1 MVSEKYASDVVEVK
15 RFGDRLMTIALVVGS
30 QPLNVKCGYAPHVG
44 LGESE
49 KKEF

>member
-1 MVSEKYASDVVEVK
+1 MSEKYTSAIMEVK

-30 QPLNVKCGYAPHVG
+30 QSLNVICGYAPHVG
-44 LGESE
+44 LRDSE